1 MDVRTVMT
9 KVFVTGLKVQAEIGV
24 YKHEIGRVQPLV
36 VDVELDVPTAG
47 ADRLSETLN
56 YETILDAARDI
67 AGQGHIELVETFAER
82 LARAC
87 LADARVTRAR
97 VRVEKP
103 LALPPKW
110 SKLPMGR
117 LHAMTDHLDYS
128 ATEDRTM
135 PAVVYALYFLAFAT
149 GFTAIIGVVLA
160 YVNQNSAGPLM
171 RSQEVSARRVH
182 GPLTAFTLSGSES
195 ISVGLAAP

>member
-1 MDVRTVMT
+1 MADGVRTVMT

-47 ADRLSETLN
+47 ADRLAETLN
-56 YETILDAARDI
+56 YETILSAARDI

-87 LADARVTRAR
+87 LADPRVTRAR

-103 LALPPKW
+103 LALAP
-110 SKLPMGR
+110 
-117 LHAMTDHLDYS
+117 D
-128 ATEDRTM
+128 
-135 PAVVYALYFLAFAT
+135 AVGA
-149 GFTAIIGVVLA
+149 GV
-160 YVNQNSAGPLM
+160 
-171 RSQEVSARRVH
+171 EI
-182 GPLTAFTLSGSES
+182 TLVRG
-195 ISVGLAAP
+195 